1 MSGLIISSS
10 IFDGTNDVFAR
21 FDGRSVG
28 WSRTRARVG
37 GDLDGRFTITGD
49 LETLNNLWRVLPGYD
64 VREEEGEL
72 PWRGFVWATTLHHA
86 GVSKTLSYETLH
98 NAVKAKFKGLVVNGG
113 FEVDGSGGAT
123 FSNWTEGSN
132 GGTATIAAETDT
144 AKIGS
149 GAQAAKLTN
158 VAGAKYIYQDMTV
171 IPHELYRLTFSTRGD
186 GTVGGEYIVEDVTN
200 TGTILFAQTDVIETA
215 YKKVTAEFVAPDGC
229 VTIRVY
235 LQTPS
240 TGAGDA
246 WYDDVEVVRID
257 VEGNPVFSYTDWY
270 TNAES
275 IARYGRKELIINA
288 DKTSPEKA
296 EAQAQNK
303 LAANAWPKPSKPR
316 INDGGQSRTYLE
328 VECVGYWATAFFKYV
343 DFENSSQLIGA
354 NETISDLIT
363 AVLGDDCDWLSAV
376 NIQTNS
382 DEYQAER
389 NDDITAGALIERVI
403 ADDYRLM
410 VDSSQGVIYEAVGT
424 SPSLYRQESVYT
436 ESPGGKM
443 PVDAYR
449 VEAGIVVRD
458 LDWPTSP
465 GHYAGDLQYE
475 NDYIANEWEVTPD
488 GKLKYKG

>member
-64 VREEEGEL
+64 VREEEGGL

-113 FEVDGSGGAT
+113 FEVDGSGTT
-123 FSNWTEGSN
+123 FLSWTELLSGA
-132 GGTATIAAETDT
+132 ATVAAETT
-144 AKIGS
+144 AANIASGEQSAKFSGFSGS
-149 GAQAAKLTN
+149 APTL
-158 VAGAKYIYQDMTV
+158 YQDCV
-171 IPHELYRLTFSTRGD
+171 VKPHQTYRLSFSTRGAGAD
-186 GTVGGEYIVEDVTN
+186 AGSYAAYDVTN
-200 TGTILFAQTDVIETA
+200 SAYIVSASTGNATTK
-215 YKKVTAEFVAPDGC
+215 YKKITSEFVTPDGC
-229 VTIRVY
+229 VSVRVY
-235 LQTPS
+235 LSGST
-240 TGAGDA
+240 TGANV
-246 WYDDVEVVRID
+246 WFDDIELVRID
-257 VEGNPVFSYTDWY
+257 AAGEVVDSYTDWY

-296 EAQAQNK
+296 ETQAQNK
-303 LAANAWPKPSKPR
+303 LTANAWPKPSKPR
-316 INDGGQSRTYLE
+316 INDGGQNRTYLE

-410 VDSSQGVIYEAVGT
+410 VDNSQGVIYEAVGT